1 MTHEG
6 TYSGMGYQEQGYMSP
21 SISHPT
27 LYQEG
32 NPQLHHVQPA
42 PYTFPH
48 LPIPLPE
55 YERPSIPRSA
65 SNPNNT
71 MHLST
76 SDTPSE
82 GSIPTT
88 TTTVSVTVPEGE
100 YYPQNMNVLYSDKAS
115 DNAGSGSKT
124 VDKLTERLG
133 EFFLGPEKK
142 EEENPA
148 DNGGERHI
156 KKSRKSVSGT
166 GGGEMSYG
174 SQESDGLTE
183 GARNAL

>member
-1 MTHEG
+1 
-6 TYSGMGYQEQGYMSP
+6 
-21 SISHPT
+21 
-27 LYQEG
+27 
-32 NPQLHHVQPA
+32 
-42 PYTFPH
+42 
-48 LPIPLPE
+48 
-55 YERPSIPRSA
+55 
-65 SNPNNT
+65 

-100 YYPQNMNVLYSDKAS
+100 YYPQNMSVLYSDKAS
-115 DNAGSGSKT
+115 DNAGSGSET

-142 EEENPA
+142 EEEGNPG

-156 KKSRKSVSGT
+156 KKSRKSVSAS